1 MKILLTN
8 DDGYRA
14 PGLQILV
21 DLMRPL
27 GDLTVVAPKYH
38 QSGMSM
44 AISMGMKPIAVKQLS
59 DAPRESWWY
68 VDGTPA
74 SCVKYA
80 LDEIY
85 RDSPPDI
92 CISGINHGANTAS
105 AALYSGTL
113 GGAREAALAGVPAVG
128 VSLDDMSFT
137 ADFTVVKEL
146 FIPVLQQLMGAC
158 SKRFGVYYNI
168 NFPNLPASAI
178 KGVSICHQG
187 ILHWVREFQPYDY
200 GMFRRLGI
208 SPTDMGITYM
218 PKAEEGETVYM
229 MAGVVSD
236 DDRNTGNADH
246 RELEKGYVS
255 ISAHTIDS
263 TDYQEL
269 ECLSKIDFK
278 L

>member
-59 DAPRESWWY
+59 DDPHERWWY

-80 LDEIY
+80 LDELF
-85 RDSPPDI
+85 PDGLPDV

-113 GGAREAALAGVPAVG
+113 GGAREAALASVPALG

-137 ADFTVVKEL
+137 ADFTVVKEMFL
-146 FIPVLQQLMGAC
+146 PIFRKLMDNYSG
-158 SKRFGVYYNI
+158 RFGVYYNV
-168 NFPNLPASAI
+168 NFPNLPASGI

-187 ILHWVREFQPYDY
+187 ILHWVKEFQPYDH
-200 GMFRRLGI
+200 GMFHRLGI
-208 SPTDMGITYM
+208 SPVDMGITNM
-218 PKAEEGETVYM
+218 PRVEDGEKVYM
-229 MAGVVSD
+229 MAGRISD

-246 RELEKGYVS
+246 RQLEKGFIS
-255 ISAHTIDS
+255 ISAHNIDS
-263 TDYQEL
+263 SDYREI
-269 ECLSKIDFK
+269 EELSKIDFGI
-278 L
+278 